1 MRETLSAVVMVGLAL
16 VTPLAIALTI
26 VASDETMSYAVG
38 ADERDYVPY
47 YEEEAYLDD

>member
-1 MRETLSAVVMVGLAL
+1 MRETLSALLMVGLAFA
-16 VTPLAIALTI
+16 TPLAIALTI

-38 ADERDYVPY
+38 ADARDYIPH